1 MQNEQLARSSNS
13 NSNFA
18 TDRSTPGGRATM
30 KMVKLAFLAV
40 LAVVFSLASFLFTAP
55 GARAQSVE
63 RGEIRGFVYDTSRAI
78 VPGAKVV
85 ISNPSTGYKRELETD
100 ATGSYD
106 FAQLLPGTYKLQAE
120 ADGFAST
127 IVTDV
132 VVQIG
137 GSLGLDITLPVK
149 GQTQTVTVSAS
160 EVGSVDTSTAGINQV
175 INSKDLETLPLSGR
189 DYRDLAQL
197 SSSAQVVP
205 GLRGGIRLGG
215 QQSDYLGIVV
225 DGQDTFNNYFGEIF
239 GSLETKNFTV
249 PLEAV
254 QEFQVVTNGFAPEFG
269 RATGGLVNVVTKSG
283 TNQWHGE
290 AHDYYRG
297 SDFTANDAVGEPPNI
312 ATQNQFGG
320 SVGFP
325 IHKDRQFL
333 FLATDTQLQNGPLV
347 TQFCSPGAGQ
357 AACLTEL
364 PLITGPVF
372 ANCVPGVNCNPG
384 TGTTPGQVPLPSNV
398 SAGTMLP
405 SGCGT
410 PTAGELV
417 LMDCYGKSSIAG
429 FQGPSN
435 QFQNL
440 FTILGHYDYQFS
452 PANHFSVRSYFTRN
466 HTNGFSGA
474 QGQNE
479 IPQAFD
485 NTEDFINKGGAAV
498 FSLNTVLGR
507 KVNEIRI
514 SLSDE
519 VRERNANSQSPG
531 LSISDGSVPDLAV
544 GSAFNYGIGQRYY
557 LPINNQDGKFEAADN
572 FNYSFGKHDM
582 KFGGDSVTFEDRKD
596 SFVGWGAG
604 EYDYFSIADFNSG
617 ITSGPTGCATNF
629 TCLLS
634 QGVALNGLPLSFLG
648 PATTLFPN
656 YQSDLGLYW
665 QDKWQLTRNLTV
677 TYGLRWD
684 GTWNPQ
690 PQTPLYGTTVLVG
703 QGGGSR
709 EAPVPQRVPAD
720 FNQWGPRI
728 GVAWNVRQGRNPTV
742 IRAAWGYYY
751 ALTVGIFL
759 PTAGAGKLTHC
770 IGTCLF
776 PDSGNVPGVVADTA
790 VGFPYINPSSTTL
803 GVNQLCGT
811 QFGCPDSTSGGGYVD
826 PAFKNP
832 RVSSFTGG
840 IEQSLPYNLQL
851 TATFSFVHSAHLRTG
866 GYDSEEAWQRNYIIG
881 GTDPFG
887 RSILQDTFNFAG
899 GALTSQSPTPLD
911 PTLPTSNNET
921 ASFSHGNYESLV
933 INLTKRFSNHF
944 QVFANYI
951 WSQNKDNAA
960 SERDTD
966 TYFGQQDP
974 INLNIDYGRNGLD
987 ITQQFKAAGVYEL
1000 PWGFEVSSSVIAHS
1014 GVPFPLY
1021 IAQDLNGDEV
1031 SDLGHSHN
1039 NDRPTLTLNNGKTV
1053 LLDRYPDNQPGFA
1066 EWDARLQKDFA
1077 LGERYKVQLSGDFYN
1092 LTNRANLYSN
1102 PDTSATI
1109 DYSAN
1114 CTARP
1119 APAAPSAGFT
1129 GTVQGPFGSSCT
1141 PYTVSSIRAAMATAG
1156 YRGINQVAP
1165 GSTPFA
1171 FQAGVKFMF

>member
-1 MQNEQLARSSNS
+1 
-13 NSNFA
+13 
-18 TDRSTPGGRATM
+18 M
-30 KMVKLAFLAV
+30 KMVKVVFLAA
-40 LAVVFSLASFLFTAP
+40 LAVVFSLAGLLFGAP
-55 GARAQSVE
+55 GASAQSVE
-63 RGEIRGFVYDTSRAI
+63 RGEIRGFVYDTSHAI
-78 VPGAKVV
+78 VPGAKVT
-85 ISNPSTGYKRELETD
+85 ISNPSTGYKRELTAD
-100 ATGSYD
+100 ANGSYD
-106 FAQLLPGTYKLQAE
+106 FAQLLPGTYKVQAE

-127 IVTDV
+127 IVTDLV
-132 VVQIG
+132 VDIG
-137 GSLGLDITLPVK
+137 ASLALDITLPVK
-149 GQTQTVTVSAS
+149 GQTQTVTVSAL
-160 EVGSVDTSTAGINQV
+160 EAGPIDTSTAGINQV
-175 INSKDLETLPLSGR
+175 INQKDLQTLPLSGR

-297 SDFTANDAVGEPPNI
+297 SDFTVNDALGEPPNI

-333 FLATDTQLQNGPLV
+333 FIATDAQLQNGPLV
-347 TQFCSPGAGQ
+347 TQFCSPGPDQ
-357 AACLTEL
+357 AACLAEL
-364 PLITGPVF
+364 PLITGPAF
-372 ANCVPGVNCNPG
+372 ANCAPGACAPG
-384 TGTTPGQVPLPSNV
+384 TVPLPSNI
-398 SAGTMLP
+398 SATTMLP
-405 SGCGT
+405 PGCGAS

-429 FQGPSN
+429 FQGASN

-452 PANHFSVRSYFTRN
+452 PANHLSIRSYFTRN
-466 HTNGFSGA
+466 HTDGFSGA

-485 NTEDFINKGGAAV
+485 NTEDFINKGGAVV
-498 FSLNTVLGR
+498 FGLNTVLGR
-507 KVNEIRI
+507 KVNEVRI
-514 SLSDE
+514 SVSDE
-519 VRERNANSQSPG
+519 VRERHANSDSPG
-531 LSISDGSVPDLAV
+531 LSISDSAFPSLNV

-604 EYDYFSIADFNSG
+604 EYDYFDIADFNSG
-617 ITSGPTGCATNF
+617 VTTGPNNCVTDTF
-629 TCLLS
+629 SCLLS
-634 QGVALNGLPLSFLG
+634 QGVALNGKPLSFLG

-656 YQSDLGLYW
+656 YQTDLGLYW
-665 QDKWQLTRNLTV
+665 QDKWQLTRNITL

-690 PQTPLYGTTVLVG
+690 PQTPLWGTTVLVG
-703 QGGGSR
+703 QGAGSH
-709 EAPVPQRVPAD
+709 EAPVPQRVPGD

-728 GVAWNVRQGRNPTV
+728 GLAWNVRQGKNPTV
-742 IRAAWGYYY
+742 VRAAWGLYY

-759 PTAGAGKLTHC
+759 PTAGAGNLTHC
-770 IGTCLF
+770 VGSCGF
-776 PDSGNVPGVVADTA
+776 PENGN
-790 VGFPYINPSSTTL
+790 VGFPYLNPSSTPL
-803 GVNQLCGT
+803 AVNQLCGT
-811 QFGCPDSTSGGGYVD
+811 QFGCPASTSGGGYID
-826 PAFKNP
+826 PAFQNP

-840 IEQSLPYNLQL
+840 IEQALPYNMQL
-851 TATFSFVHSAHLRTG
+851 TATYSFVHSTHLRTG
-866 GYDSEEAWQRNYIIG
+866 GYDSEEAWQRNYIIT

-887 RSILQDTFNFAG
+887 RSILQESAVYQG
-899 GALTSQSPTPLD
+899 GALQSQFPTQLD

-921 ASFSHGNYESLV
+921 ASFSHGNYQSLV
-933 INLTKRFSNHF
+933 VNLTKRFSNHF
-944 QVFANYI
+944 QLFANYI
-951 WSQNKDNAA
+951 WSQNQDNAA

-974 INLNIDYGRNGLD
+974 INLAIDYGRNGLD

-1000 PWGFEVSSSVIAHS
+1000 PWGFEVSSSLIAHS

-1021 IAQDLNGDEV
+1021 IAEDLNGDEV
-1031 SDLGHSHN
+1031 SDLGHN
-1039 NDRPTLTLNNGKTV
+1039 NDRPTYTNAAGKTF
-1053 LLDRYPDNQPGFA
+1053 LLGRYPFDQPSYF
-1066 EWDARLQKDFA
+1066 EWDARLQKT
-1077 LGERYKVQLSGDFYN
+1077 LRVHGRLNVVLSGDFFN
-1092 LTNRANLYSN
+1092 LTNHGNVYSN
-1102 PDTSATI
+1102 PNAPNTATI
-1109 DYSAN
+1109 SLASLTG
-1114 CTARP
+1114 CTPNFTP
-1119 APAAPSAGFT
+1119 APPLGGT
-1129 GTVQGPFGSSCT
+1129 GTVTGAAGQTCAPLTAATMPRVGQNGF
-1141 PYTVSSIRAAMATAG
+1141 RAITE
-1156 YRGINQVAP
+1156 IAP

-1171 FQAGVKFMF
+1171 FQAGVKFVF

>member
-1 MQNEQLARSSNS
+1 
-13 NSNFA
+13 
-18 TDRSTPGGRATM
+18 M
-30 KMVKLAFLAV
+30 KMVKRVFLAA
-40 LAVVFSLASFLFTAP
+40 LAVVFSLATLLFAAP
-55 GARAQSVE
+55 GVRAQSVE
-63 RGEIRGFVYDTSRAI
+63 RGEIRGFVYDTSHSI
-78 VPGAKVV
+78 VPGAKVTV
-85 ISNPSTGYKRELETD
+85 SNPSTGYKREFTTD
-100 ATGSYD
+100 ASGSYD

-120 ADGFAST
+120 AEGFAST

-132 VVQIG
+132 VVEIG
-137 GSLGLDITLPVK
+137 ASLGLDITLPVK
-149 GQTQTVTVSAS
+149 GQTQTVTVSAL
-160 EVGSVDTSTAGINQV
+160 EAGPVDTSTAGINQV
-175 INSKDLETLPLSGR
+175 INQKDLETLPLSGR

-283 TNQWHGE
+283 TNQFHGE

-312 ATQNQFGG
+312 SAQNQFGA
-320 SVGFP
+320 SAGFP

-333 FLATDTQLQNGPLV
+333 FLATDAQLENGPLV
-347 TQFCSPGAGQ
+347 TQFCAPGSGQ
-357 AACLTEL
+357 AQCLSAL
-364 PLITGPVF
+364 ASATGPAF
-372 ANCVPGVNCNPG
+372 ANCAPGACASG
-384 TGTTPGQVPLPSNV
+384 TVPLPSNLPG
-398 SAGTMLP
+398 GTLLP
-405 SGCGT
+405 PGCGP

-417 LMDCYGKSSIAG
+417 LMDCYGKSSLAG
-429 FQGPSN
+429 FQGASN

-452 PANHFSVRSYFTRN
+452 PANHFSIRSYFTRN
-466 HTNGFSGA
+466 HTDGFSGA

-485 NTEDFINKGGAAV
+485 NTEDFINKGGSV
-498 FSLNTVLGR
+498 VLSLNTVLGR

-519 VRERNANSQSPG
+519 VRERHSNSDSPG
-531 LSISDGSVPDLAV
+531 LSVSDPSVPDLAV

-604 EYDYFSIADFNSG
+604 EYDYFDIADFNSG
-617 ITSGPTGCATNF
+617 ITTGPNNCATVTFNCF
-629 TCLLS
+629 LS
-634 QGVALNGLPLSFLG
+634 QGVALNGKPLSFLG

-665 QDKWQLTRNLTV
+665 QDKWQLTPRLTV

-690 PQTPLYGTTVLVG
+690 PQTPLWGTTVLVG
-703 QGGGSR
+703 EGAGTRQ
-709 EAPVPQRVPAD
+709 APVPQRVPDD

-728 GVAWNVRQGRNPTV
+728 GVAWNARQGAHPTV
-742 IRAAWGYYY
+742 VRAAWGLYY
-751 ALTVGIFL
+751 ALTVGIFM
-759 PTAGAGKLTHC
+759 PTAGAGNLTHC
-770 IGTCLF
+770 IGTCGF
-776 PDSGNVPGVVADTA
+776 PDNGN
-790 VGFPYINPSSTTL
+790 VGFPYLNPTSTPL

-840 IEQSLPYNLQL
+840 IEQSLPYNLLL
-851 TATFSFVHSAHLRTG
+851 TGTFSYVHSDHLRTG
-866 GYDSEEAWQRNYIIG
+866 GYDSEEAWQRNYVVI
-881 GTDPFG
+881 GTDSFG
-887 RSILQDTFNFAG
+887 RSILQETFNYAG
-899 GALTSQSPTPLD
+899 GVLTSQGPTPLD
-911 PTLPTSNNET
+911 STLPTSNNET

-951 WSQNKDNAA
+951 WSQNKDNGA

-987 ITQQFKAAGVYEL
+987 ITHQFKAAGVYEL
-1000 PWGFEVSSSVIAHS
+1000 PWGFEVSSSVIAHT

-1031 SDLGHSHN
+1031 SDLGHN
-1039 NDRPTLTLNNGKTV
+1039 NDRPTYTNAAGKTF
-1053 LLDRYPDNQPGFA
+1053 LLGRYPFDQPGYF
-1066 EWDARLQKDFA
+1066 EWDGRIQKDVR
-1077 LGERYKVQLSGDFYN
+1077 LHEQLHVVFSGDFFN
-1092 LTNRANLYSN
+1092 LTNRGNVYSN
-1102 PDTSATI
+1102 PNNPNTATI
-1109 DYSAN
+1109 SLTG
-1114 CTARP
+1114 CTPNFIP
-1119 APAAPSAGFT
+1119 APPPGGTGSVTGPAGMTCAPLTAATMPQIGVNGF
-1129 GTVQGPFGSSCT
+1129 
-1141 PYTVSSIRAAMATAG
+1141 RAITE
-1156 YRGINQVAP
+1156 IAP

-1171 FQAGVKFMF
+1171 FQAGVKFVF

>member
-1 MQNEQLARSSNS
+1 
-13 NSNFA
+13 
-18 TDRSTPGGRATM
+18 M
-30 KMVKLAFLAV
+30 KMVKVVFLAA
-40 LAVVFSLASFLFTAP
+40 LAVVFSLAGLLFAAP
-55 GARAQSVE
+55 GASAQSVE
-63 RGEIRGFVYDTSRAI
+63 RGEIRGVVYDTSHAI
-78 VPGAKVV
+78 VAGAKVT
-85 ISNPSTGYKRELETD
+85 ISNPSTGYKRELTAD
-100 ATGSYD
+100 ANGSYD
-106 FAQLLPGTYKLQAE
+106 FAQLLPGTYKVQAE
-120 ADGFAST
+120 AEGFAST
-127 IVTDV
+127 IVTDLV
-132 VVQIG
+132 VDIG
-137 GSLGLDITLPVK
+137 ASLALDITLPVK
-149 GQTQTVTVSAS
+149 GQTQTVTVSAL
-160 EVGSVDTSTAGINQV
+160 EAGPIDTSTAGINQV
-175 INSKDLETLPLSGR
+175 INQKDLETLPLSGR

-297 SDFTANDAVGEPPNI
+297 SDFTVNDAVGNPPNI

-333 FLATDTQLQNGPLV
+333 FIATDAQLQNGPLV
-347 TQFCSPGAGQ
+347 TQFCPPGAGQ
-357 AACLTEL
+357 TDCLNEL

-372 ANCVPGVNCNPG
+372 ANCAPGACNPG
-384 TGTTPGQVPLPSNV
+384 TATTPGQVPLPSNV
-398 SAGTMLP
+398 PTGTVLP

-410 PTAGELV
+410 PAAGDSV

-429 FQGPSN
+429 FQGASN

-479 IPQAFD
+479 ISQAFD
-485 NTEDFINKGGAAV
+485 NTEDFTNKGGAVV

-507 KVNEIRI
+507 KVNEARI

-519 VRERNANSQSPG
+519 VRERHSNSNSPG
-531 LSISDGSVPDLAV
+531 LSISDGEFPSLAV

-582 KFGGDSVTFEDRKD
+582 KFGADSVTFEDRKD

-617 ITSGPTGCATNF
+617 VTGGPTGCGTNF
-629 TCLLS
+629 TCFLS
-634 QGVALNGLPLSFLG
+634 QGAALNGKPLTFLG

-656 YQSDLGLYW
+656 YQTDLGLYW
-665 QDKWQLTRNLTV
+665 QDKWQLTRNLTL

-690 PQTPLYGTTVLVG
+690 PQTPMWGTTVLVG
-703 QGGGSR
+703 QGAGSR
-709 EAPVPQRVPAD
+709 ESAVPQRVPGD

-728 GVAWNVRQGRNPTV
+728 GMAWNVRQGSHPTV
-742 IRAAWGYYY
+742 VRAAWGLYY

-759 PTAGAGKLTHC
+759 PTAGAGNLTHC
-770 IGTCLF
+770 ISTCLF
-776 PDSGNVPGVVADTA
+776 PNSGIVPGVVANTA
-790 VGFPYINPSSTTL
+790 VGFPYINPTSTPL
-803 GVNQLCGT
+803 AVNQLCGT
-811 QFGCPDSTSGGGYVD
+811 QFGCPASTSGGGYID
-826 PAFKNP
+826 PAFQNP

-840 IEQSLPYNLQL
+840 VEQALPYNLQL
-851 TATFSFVHSAHLRTG
+851 TATYSYVHSTHLRTG
-866 GYDSEEAWQRNYIIG
+866 GYDSEEAWQRNYIIT

-887 RSILQDTFNFAG
+887 RSLLQQTAVYQGGLLQTQFPTQLDT
-899 GALTSQSPTPLD
+899 
-911 PTLPTSNNET
+911 TLPTSNNET
-921 ASFSHGNYESLV
+921 ASFSHGNYQSLV
-933 INLTKRFSNHF
+933 VNLTKRFSNHF
-944 QVFANYI
+944 QLFANYI

-974 INLNIDYGRNGLD
+974 INLAIDYGRNGLD

-1000 PWGFEVSSSVIAHS
+1000 PWGFEVSSSMIAHS

-1021 IAQDLNGDEV
+1021 IAEDINGDKV
-1031 SDLGHSHN
+1031 SDLSHN
-1039 NDRPTLTLNNGKTV
+1039 NDRPTFTNAAGKTF
-1053 LLDRYPDNQPGFA
+1053 LLGRYPFDQPSYFQ
-1066 EWDARLQKDFA
+1066 WDARLQKTLHVHDR
-1077 LGERYKVQLSGDFYN
+1077 LNVVLSGDFFN
-1092 LTNRANLYSN
+1092 LTNHGNLYSN
-1102 PDTSATI
+1102 PNNPNTATI
-1109 DYSAN
+1109 SLATLTG
-1114 CTARP
+1114 CTPNFTP
-1119 APAAPSAGFT
+1119 APPVGGTGSVT
-1129 GTVQGPFGSSCT
+1129 GTAGLTCAPLTAATMPRIGQNGF
-1141 PYTVSSIRAAMATAG
+1141 RAITE
-1156 YRGINQVAP
+1156 IAP

-1171 FQAGVKFMF
+1171 FQAGVKFVF

>member
-1 MQNEQLARSSNS
+1 MENRLFARSDQ
-13 NSNFA
+13 SNFA
-18 TDRSTPGGRATM
+18 VDRSTPRGRATM
-30 KMVKLAFLAV
+30 KMVKPVFLAA
-40 LAVVFSLASFLFTAP
+40 LAVAFTLASLLFAAP
-55 GARAQSVE
+55 GVRAQSLE
-63 RGEIRGFVYDTSRAI
+63 RGEIRGFVYDTSHSI
-78 VPGAKVV
+78 VPGAKVT
-85 ISNPSTGYKRELETD
+85 ISNPSTGYKREITAD
-100 ATGSYD
+100 AAGLYD
-106 FAQLLPGTYKLQAE
+106 FAQLLPGTYKIQAE
-120 ADGFAST
+120 AEGFAST

-132 VVQIG
+132 VVDIG
-137 GSLGLDITLPVK
+137 ASLSLDITLPVK
-149 GQTQTVTVSAS
+149 GQTQTVTVSAL
-160 EVGSVDTSTAGINQV
+160 EAGPVDTSTAGINQV
-175 INSKDLETLPLSGR
+175 INQKDLETLPLSGR

-297 SDFTANDAVGEPPNI
+297 SDFTTNDAVGEPPNI

-333 FLATDTQLQNGPLV
+333 FLATDAQLQNGPLV
-347 TQFCSPGAGQ
+347 TQFCPPGAGQ
-357 AACLTEL
+357 SACLAEL

-372 ANCVPGVNCNPG
+372 ANCAPG
-384 TGTTPGQVPLPSNV
+384 TCSPGTATTPGQVPLPSNL

-405 SGCGT
+405 SGCAT
-410 PTAGELV
+410 PTAGESV

-466 HTNGFSGA
+466 HTDGFSGA

-485 NTEDFINKGGAAV
+485 NTEDFINKGGSVV

-531 LSISDGSVPDLAV
+531 LSISDGGFPDLSV

-604 EYDYFSIADFNSG
+604 EYDYFSIAGFNSG
-617 ITSGPTGCATNF
+617 AASGG
-629 TCLLS
+629 LLS
-634 QGVALNGLPLSFLG
+634 QGVALNGLPLSFKG

-665 QDKWQLTRNLTV
+665 QDKWQLTPRLTV

-690 PQTPLYGTTVLVG
+690 PQTPLYGNTVLVG
-703 QGGGSR
+703 EGAGSHPS
-709 EAPVPQRVPAD
+709 PVPQRVPAD

-728 GVAWNVRQGRNPTV
+728 GVAWNVRQGAHPTV
-742 IRAAWGYYY
+742 IRGAWGLYY
-751 ALTVGIFL
+751 ALTVGIFM

-770 IGTCLF
+770 IGSCGF
-776 PDSGNVPGVVADTA
+776 PDGGN
-790 VGFPYINPSSTTL
+790 VGFPYLNPNSTTL

-811 QFGCPDSTSGGGYVD
+811 EFGCPDPTSGGGYVD
-826 PAFKNP
+826 PSFENP

-840 IEQSLPYNLQL
+840 IEQSLPYNLAL
-851 TATFSFVHSAHLRTG
+851 TGTFSYVHSTHLRTG
-866 GYDSEEAWQRNYIIG
+866 GYDSEEAWQRNYTIV

-887 RSILQDTFNFAG
+887 RSILGTA
-899 GALTSQSPTPLD
+899 PLD
-911 PTLPTSNNET
+911 PTLPVSTNET
-921 ASFSHGNYESLV
+921 ASFSYGNYESLV
-933 INLTKRFSNHF
+933 LNVTKRFSNHF
-944 QVFANYI
+944 QVFGNYI
-951 WSQNKDNAA
+951 WSQN
-960 SERDTD
+960 
-966 TYFGQQDP
+966 
-974 INLNIDYGRNGLD
+974 
-987 ITQQFKAAGVYEL
+987 
-1000 PWGFEVSSSVIAHS
+1000 
-1014 GVPFPLY
+1014 
-1021 IAQDLNGDEV
+1021 
-1031 SDLGHSHN
+1031 
-1039 NDRPTLTLNNGKTV
+1039 
-1053 LLDRYPDNQPGFA
+1053 
-1066 EWDARLQKDFA
+1066 
-1077 LGERYKVQLSGDFYN
+1077 
-1092 LTNRANLYSN
+1092 
-1102 PDTSATI
+1102 
-1109 DYSAN
+1109 
-1114 CTARP
+1114 
-1119 APAAPSAGFT
+1119 
-1129 GTVQGPFGSSCT
+1129 
-1141 PYTVSSIRAAMATAG
+1141 
-1156 YRGINQVAP
+1156 
-1165 GSTPFA
+1165 
-1171 FQAGVKFMF
+1171 

>member
-1 MQNEQLARSSNS
+1 
-13 NSNFA
+13 
-18 TDRSTPGGRATM
+18 M
-30 KMVKLAFLAV
+30 KMVKLVFLAA
-40 LAVVFSLASFLFTAP
+40 LAVAFTPASLLFTAP
-55 GARAQSVE
+55 AARAQSLE
-63 RGEIRGFVYDTSRAI
+63 RGEIRGFVYDTSHSI
-78 VPGAKVV
+78 VPGAKVT
-85 ISNPSTGYKRELETD
+85 ISNPSTGYKREITTD
-100 ATGSYD
+100 AAGLYD
-106 FAQLLPGTYKLQAE
+106 FAQLLPGTYRIQAE
-120 ADGFAST
+120 AEGFAST

-132 VVQIG
+132 VVDIG
-137 GSLGLDITLPVK
+137 ASLGLDITLPVK

-160 EVGSVDTSTAGINQV
+160 ETGPVDTSTAGINQV
-175 INSKDLETLPLSGR
+175 INQKDLETLPLSGR

-283 TNQWHGE
+283 TNEWHGE

-297 SDFTANDAVGEPPNI
+297 SDFTTNDAVGEPPNI

-333 FLATDTQLQNGPLV
+333 FLATDAQLQNGPLV
-347 TQFCSPGAGQ
+347 TQFCPPGTGQ
-357 AACLTEL
+357 AACLAEL

-372 ANCVPGVNCNPG
+372 ANCAPGACNPG
-384 TGTTPGQVPLPSNV
+384 TATTPGQVPLPINL
-398 SAGTMLP
+398 SASTMLP
-405 SGCGT
+405 SGCAT
-410 PTAGELV
+410 PTAGESV

-485 NTEDFINKGGAAV
+485 NTEDFTNKGAAAV

-531 LSISDGSVPDLAV
+531 LSISDGGFPDLSV

-604 EYDYFSIADFNSG
+604 EYDYFSIAAFNSG
-617 ITSGPTGCATNF
+617 VTGGSTGCAQQF

-634 QGVALNGLPLSFLG
+634 QGVALNGLPLSFKG

-665 QDKWQLTRNLTV
+665 QDKWQLTPSLTV

-690 PQTPLYGTTVLVG
+690 PQTPLYGNTVLVG
-703 QGGGSR
+703 EGAGSHPS
-709 EAPVPQRVPAD
+709 PVPQRVPAD

-728 GVAWNVRQGRNPTV
+728 GVAWNVRQGAHPTV
-742 IRAAWGYYY
+742 IRGAWGLYY
-751 ALTVGIFL
+751 ALTVGIFM

-770 IGTCLF
+770 IGSCET
-776 PDSGNVPGVVADTA
+776 PEGGN
-790 VGFPYINPSSTTL
+790 VGFPYLNPNSTPL

-811 QFGCPDSTSGGGYVD
+811 QFGCPASTSGGGYID
-826 PAFKNP
+826 PAFQNP

-840 IEQSLPYNLQL
+840 VEQSLPYNLQL
-851 TATFSFVHSAHLRTG
+851 TATFSYVHSTHLRTG
-866 GYDSEEAWQRNYIIG
+866 GYDSEEAWQRNYIVT

-887 RSILQDTFNFAG
+887 RSILAGATNYACKVPGQVPCVQNTFGSF
-899 GALTSQSPTPLD
+899 SPTPLD
-911 PTLPTSNNET
+911 ITLPIANNET
-921 ASFSHGNYESLV
+921 ASFSYGNYESLV

-951 WSQNKDNAA
+951 WSQNKDNGA

-974 INLNIDYGRNGLD
+974 INLGIDYGRNGLD
-987 ITQQFKAAGVYEL
+987 ITNQFKAAGVYEL
-1000 PWGFEVSSSVIAHS
+1000 PWGFEVSSSVIAHT

-1021 IAQDLNGDEV
+1021 ISQDINGDGV
-1031 SDLGHSHN
+1031 SDLGHN
-1039 NDRPTLTLNNGKTV
+1039 NDRPTFTNAAGKTS
-1053 LLDRYPDNQPGFA
+1053 LLGRYPFDQPGYFQ
-1066 EWDARLQKDFA
+1066 WDGRIQKTLHVHERLN
-1077 LGERYKVQLSGDFYN
+1077 VVLSGDFFN
-1092 LTNRANLYSN
+1092 LTNRGNLYSN
-1102 PDTSATI
+1102 PNNPNTATI
-1109 DYSAN
+1109 SLSG
-1114 CTARP
+1114 CSPRT
-1119 APAAPSAGFT
+1119 AAPSSTFVGPVAGNIGLICAPLTAATMPQIGVNGF
-1129 GTVQGPFGSSCT
+1129 
-1141 PYTVSSIRAAMATAG
+1141 RAITE
-1156 YRGINQVAP
+1156 IAP

-1171 FQAGVKFMF
+1171 FQAGVKFVF

>member
-1 MQNEQLARSSNS
+1 
-13 NSNFA
+13 
-18 TDRSTPGGRATM
+18 M
-30 KMVKLAFLAV
+30 KMVKVVFLAA
-40 LAVVFSLASFLFTAP
+40 LAVVFSLAGLLFAAP
-55 GARAQSVE
+55 GASAQSVE
-63 RGEIRGFVYDTSRAI
+63 RGEIRGFVYDTSHSI
-78 VPGAKVV
+78 VPGAKVT
-85 ISNPSTGYKRELETD
+85 ISNPSTGYKRELTAD
-100 ATGSYD
+100 ASGSYD
-106 FAQLLPGTYKLQAE
+106 FAQLLPGTYKVQAE
-120 ADGFAST
+120 AAGFAST
-127 IVTDV
+127 IVTDLV
-132 VVQIG
+132 VDIG
-137 GSLGLDITLPVK
+137 ASLALDITLPVK
-149 GQTQTVTVSAS
+149 GQTQTVTVSAL
-160 EVGSVDTSTAGINQV
+160 EAGPIDTSTAGINQV
-175 INSKDLETLPLSGR
+175 INQKDLETLPLSGR

-297 SDFTANDAVGEPPNI
+297 SDFTVNDAVGNPPNI

-333 FLATDTQLQNGPLV
+333 FIATDAQLQNGPLV
-347 TQFCSPGAGQ
+347 TQFCSPGPDQ
-357 AACLTEL
+357 AACLAEL
-364 PLITGPVF
+364 PLITGPAF
-372 ANCVPGVNCNPG
+372 ANCAPGACLPG
-384 TGTTPGQVPLPSNV
+384 TVPLPSNV
-398 SAGTMLP
+398 SPTTMLP
-405 SGCGT
+405 PGCGT
-410 PTAGELV
+410 SPTAGELV

-429 FQGPSN
+429 FQGASN

-466 HTNGFSGA
+466 HTDGFSGA

-485 NTEDFINKGGAAV
+485 NTENFTNKGGAVV

-507 KVNEIRI
+507 KVNEARI
-514 SLSDE
+514 SVSDE
-519 VRERNANSQSPG
+519 VRERHANSDSPG
-531 LSISDGSVPDLAV
+531 LSISDSSFPSLNV

-582 KFGGDSVTFEDRKD
+582 KFGADSVTFEDRKD

-604 EYDYFSIADFNSG
+604 EYDYFDIADFNSG
-617 ITSGPTGCATNF
+617 ITNGPESCATVNF

-634 QGVALNGLPLSFLG
+634 QGVALNGKPLTFLG

-656 YQSDLGLYW
+656 YQTDLGLYW

-690 PQTPLYGTTVLVG
+690 PQTPMWGTTVLVG
-703 QGGGSR
+703 QGAGSR
-709 EAPVPQRVPAD
+709 EAPVPQRVPGD

-728 GVAWNVRQGRNPTV
+728 GMAWNVRQGPHPTV
-742 IRAAWGYYY
+742 VRAAWGLYY

-759 PTAGAGKLTHC
+759 PTAGAGNLTHC
-770 IGTCLF
+770 IGSCGF
-776 PDSGNVPGVVADTA
+776 PENGN
-790 VGFPYINPSSTTL
+790 VGFPYLNPNSTPL
-803 GVNQLCGT
+803 AVNQLCGT
-811 QFGCPDSTSGGGYVD
+811 QFGCPASTSGGGYID
-826 PAFKNP
+826 PAFQNP

-840 IEQSLPYNLQL
+840 IEQALPYNLQL
-851 TATFSFVHSAHLRTG
+851 TATFSYVHSTHLRTG

-887 RSILQDTFNFAG
+887 RSILEGATNYACKIPGQTPCLQNTFSSF
-899 GALTSQSPTPLD
+899 SPTPLD
-911 PTLPTSNNET
+911 NTLPIANNET

-951 WSQNKDNAA
+951 WSQNQDNAA

-974 INLNIDYGRNGLD
+974 INLAIDYGRNGLD

-1000 PWGFEVSSSVIAHS
+1000 PWGFEVSSSMIAHS

-1021 IAQDLNGDEV
+1021 IAQDLNGDLV
-1031 SDLGHSHN
+1031 SDLGHN
-1039 NDRPTLTLNNGKTV
+1039 NDRPSYTNAAGKTF
-1053 LLDRYPDNQPGFA
+1053 LLGRYPFDQPSYF
-1066 EWDARLQKDFA
+1066 EWDARLQKTLHVHDQ
-1077 LGERYKVQLSGDFYN
+1077 LNVVLSGDFFN
-1092 LTNRANLYSN
+1092 LTNHGNVYSN
-1102 PDTSATI
+1102 PNSPGTATI
-1109 DYSAN
+1109 SLN
-1114 CTARP
+1114 GCTNNSP
-1119 APAAPSAGFT
+1119 APSPGFT
-1129 GTVQGPFGSSCT
+1129 GPVPGPLGFTCAPLTAATMPRIG
-1141 PYTVSSIRAAMATAG
+1141 VNGFRAITE
-1156 YRGINQVAP
+1156 IAP

-1171 FQAGVKFMF
+1171 FQAGVKFVF

>member
-1 MQNEQLARSSNS
+1 
-13 NSNFA
+13 
-18 TDRSTPGGRATM
+18 M
-30 KMVKLAFLAV
+30 KMVKRVFLAA
-40 LAVVFSLASFLFTAP
+40 LAVVFSLATLLFAAP

-63 RGEIRGFVYDTSRAI
+63 RGEIRGFVYDTSHSI
-78 VPGAKVV
+78 VPGAKVTV
-85 ISNPSTGYKRELETD
+85 SNPSTGYKREFTTD
-100 ATGSYD
+100 ASGSYD

-120 ADGFAST
+120 AEGFAST

-132 VVQIG
+132 VVEIG
-137 GSLGLDITLPVK
+137 ASLGLDITLPVK
-149 GQTQTVTVSAS
+149 GQTQTVTVSAL
-160 EVGSVDTSTAGINQV
+160 EAGPVDTSTAGINQV
-175 INSKDLETLPLSGR
+175 INQKDLQTLPLSGR

-283 TNQWHGE
+283 TNQFHGE

-312 ATQNQFGG
+312 SAQNQFGA
-320 SVGFP
+320 SAGFP

-333 FLATDTQLQNGPLV
+333 FLATDAQLENGPLV
-347 TQFCSPGAGQ
+347 TQFCAPGSGQ
-357 AACLTEL
+357 AQCLAAL
-364 PLITGPVF
+364 ASATGPAF
-372 ANCVPGVNCNPG
+372 ANCAPGACTSG
-384 TGTTPGQVPLPSNV
+384 TVPLPSNLP
-398 SAGTMLP
+398 AGTLLP
-405 SGCGT
+405 PGCGI

-417 LMDCYGKSSIAG
+417 LMDCYGKSSLAG
-429 FQGPSN
+429 FQGASN

-452 PANHFSVRSYFTRN
+452 PANHFSIRSYFTRN
-466 HTNGFSGA
+466 HTDGFSGA

-485 NTEDFINKGGAAV
+485 NTENFINKGGSV
-498 FSLNTVLGR
+498 VLSLNTVLGR

-519 VRERNANSQSPG
+519 VRERHSNSDSPG
-531 LSISDGSVPDLAV
+531 LSVSDPSVPDLAV

-604 EYDYFSIADFNSG
+604 EYDYFDIADFNSG
-617 ITSGPTGCATNF
+617 ITTGPNNCATDTFNCF
-629 TCLLS
+629 LS
-634 QGVALNGLPLSFLG
+634 QGVALNGKPLSFLG

-665 QDKWQLTRNLTV
+665 QDKWQLTPRLTV

-690 PQTPLYGTTVLVG
+690 PQTPLWGTTVLVG
-703 QGGGSR
+703 EGAGTRQAS
-709 EAPVPQRVPAD
+709 VPQRVPDD

-728 GVAWNVRQGRNPTV
+728 GVAWNVRQGAHPTV
-742 IRAAWGYYY
+742 VRAAWGLYY
-751 ALTVGIFL
+751 ALTVGIFM
-759 PTAGAGKLTHC
+759 PTAGAGNLTHC
-770 IGTCLF
+770 IGTCGF
-776 PDSGNVPGVVADTA
+776 PDNGN
-790 VGFPYINPSSTTL
+790 VGFPYLNPTSTPL

-840 IEQSLPYNLQL
+840 IEQSLPYNLLL
-851 TATFSFVHSAHLRTG
+851 TGTFSYVHSDHLRTG
-866 GYDSEEAWQRNYIIG
+866 GYDSEEAWQRNYIVI
-881 GTDPFG
+881 GTDAFG
-887 RSILQDTFNFAG
+887 RSILQETFNYAG
-899 GALTSQSPTPLD
+899 GVLTSQGPTPLD
-911 PTLPTSNNET
+911 STLPTSNNET

-951 WSQNKDNAA
+951 WSQNKDNGA

-987 ITQQFKAAGVYEL
+987 ITHQFKAAGVYEL
-1000 PWGFEVSSSVIAHS
+1000 PWGFEVSSSVIAHT

-1031 SDLGHSHN
+1031 SDLGHN
-1039 NDRPTLTLNNGKTV
+1039 NDRPTYTNAAGKTF
-1053 LLDRYPDNQPGFA
+1053 LLGRYPFDQPGYF
-1066 EWDARLQKDFA
+1066 EWDGRIQKDVR
-1077 LGERYKVQLSGDFYN
+1077 LHEQLHVVFSGDFFN
-1092 LTNRANLYSN
+1092 LTNRGNVYSN
-1102 PDTSATI
+1102 PNNPNTATI
-1109 DYSAN
+1109 SLTG
-1114 CTARP
+1114 CTPNFIP
-1119 APAAPSAGFT
+1119 APPPGGTGSVTGPAGMTCAPLTAATMPQIGVNGF
-1129 GTVQGPFGSSCT
+1129 
-1141 PYTVSSIRAAMATAG
+1141 RAITE
-1156 YRGINQVAP
+1156 IAP

-1171 FQAGVKFMF
+1171 FQAGVKFVF